1 MIKTCLLG
9 LGRTGMVVADA
20 ILKAPQFELVSVI
33 SKPGGNKIGRPLSEY
48 LPGAGELIIQDSQD
62 LESEI
67 ETTKFT
73 VAIDFTSPAAALQNT
88 KTLAKHGVN
97 VVIGTTGFNN
107 IQLFEI
113 EKITEQAKI
122 GLVYAPNI
130 SVGINLLL
138 SLVKTIA
145 RMIPHYD
152 VDITESCHRH
162 KKDAPSGTALRIAE
176 AIYKA
181 KGEPRSPSL
190 RRDQKGLQ
198 LREKGEIGMHSIRA
212 GGIVG
217 VHQVLFAGESD
228 EIEITH
234 RAYSRTVYADG
245 ALKASTFINGRRGFY
260 HMEDVLGTPEGS
272 ASGILD
278 RIRIHCN

>member
-20 ILKAPQFELVSVI
+20 LLKSPQFELVSVI
-33 SKPGGNKIGRPLSEY
+33 SKPGGTKVGRPLSEY
-48 LPGAGELIIQDSQD
+48 LPGAGELIIQDSKS
-62 LESEI
+62 LEAESEAK
-67 ETTKFT
+67 KFT

-88 KTLAKHGVN
+88 RILAKHGVN
-97 VVIGTTGFNN
+97 VVVGTTGFNN

-113 EKITEQAKI
+113 QKMTEQAKI

-152 VDITESCHRH
+152 VDITESCHH
-162 KKDAPSGTALRIAE
+162 MKQDAPSGTALRIAE
-176 AIYKA
+176 AIHSA
-181 KGEPRSPSL
+181 KGEHRSPKL
-190 RRDQKGLQ
+190 RHDRKGTF
-198 LREKGEIGMHSIRA
+198 LRENGEIGMHSIRA

-228 EIEITH
+228 EIVITH

-245 ALKASTFINGRRGFY
+245 ALKAAAFINGRRGFY
-260 HMEDVLGTPEGS
+260 HMEDVLATMEGS

>member
-20 ILKAPQFELVSVI
+20 LLKAPQFELVSVI
-33 SKPGGNKIGRPLSEY
+33 SKPGGNKIGRPLAEY
-48 LPGAGELIIQDSQD
+48 LPGAGELIIQDSQN

-67 ETTKFT
+67 TIRKFT

-88 KTLAKHGVN
+88 KILAKAGVN
-97 VVIGTTGFNN
+97 MVIGTTGFNN

-145 RMIPHYD
+145 RIIPHYD

-162 KKDAPSGTALRIAE
+162 KQDAPSGTALRIAE
-176 AIYKA
+176 AIHKA
-181 KGEPRSPSL
+181 KGEPKSPRL
-190 RRDQKGLQ
+190 RRDQKGAQ

-245 ALKASTFINGRRGFY
+245 ALKAAAFINGRRGFY
-260 HMEDVLGTPEGS
+260 HMEDVLATSEQPGT
-272 ASGILD
+272 GILN
-278 RIRIHCN
+278 RIRINYN